1 MSCTV
6 LEVAMPADFVALPQ
20 PFVKYVSAGG
30 SVAWQFGWPW
40 QLVRSCSWHVTK
52 EAGLGLC
59 KSSARRCVF
68 ARKVIVGVRATGPG
82 DS

>member
-1 MSCTV
+1 MSCSV
-6 LEVAMPADFVALPQ
+6 LEVAMPGNL
-20 PFVKYVSAGG
+20 GG
-30 SVAWQFGWPW
+30 RDV
-40 QLVRSCSWHVTK
+40 VRSCSWHVTK